1 MDGYDSD
8 NDSHAGDPVLLGVTG
23 DSCGTCSSTT
33 VPLYDLSCHNSDDFY
48 CRDCLSKS
56 WYVANDEVIRCPSC
70 GNDCG
75 FMPLQ
80 PIEAFGGISRNF
92 VEYEAFDKIREQKEV
107 QNNLIA
113 FTEKEAIAFVMH
125 TYNYYL
131 DQILDPE
138 ELGGLSSFMIDYSE
152 HTLQD
157 SLASNAFYCA
167 LVAEVMITPKVV
179 TTPAQLEDFLL
190 RVVNTV
196 TVNFTKGRYSNE
208 MIDDDVVI
216 DDNDAVL
223 LEATHTFKDIK
234 KIYENWV
241 GILKVWVD
249 LLAWRHLERTAP
261 AEGGAAERFRQ
272 PLTL

>member
-1 MDGYDSD
+1 MADYDSD

-33 VPLYDLSCHNSDDFY
+33 IPLYDLSCHNSDDFY

-56 WYVANDEVIRCPSC
+56 WYTASDEVIRCPSC
-70 GNDCG
+70 GEDCG
-75 FMPLQ
+75 FMPLN

-92 VEYEAFDKIREQKEV
+92 IEYEAVDKIREQEEV

-113 FTEKEAIAFVMH
+113 FTEKEAIAFLVH

-138 ELGGLSSFMIDYSE
+138 ELGSLSSFMIDYSKN
-152 HTLQD
+152 TLQE
-157 SLASNAFYCA
+157 SLANNAFYCA
-167 LVAEVMITPKVV
+167 LVAEVMTTPKVV
-179 TTPAQLEDFLL
+179 SIPAQLELYLL
-190 RVVNTV
+190 GVINTV
-196 TVNFTKGRYSNE
+196 TVNLTKGRYSNE
-208 MIDDDVVI
+208 IIDDNVDI
-216 DDNDAVL
+216 NDNDAVL
-223 LEATHTFKDIK
+223 WEATHTYKDINN
-234 KIYENWV
+234 IYDNWV
-241 GILKVWVD
+241 GILKIWVD

-261 AEGGAAERFRQ
+261 VDGGAAERFRQ